1 MGIDRGV
8 HCMSKV
14 FDENLSCS
22 ADMQSSLRDRIAAV
36 LKEHRQVAS
45 SCECGFDLGLSAITW
60 RWHDHLAD
68 AVIAELNLKIVVDY
82 MSVDGQ
88 RRNFMLAG
96 NYTTEK
102 Q

>member
-1 MGIDRGV
+1 MR
-8 HCMSKV
+8 
-14 FDENLSCS
+14 E
-22 ADMQSSLRDRIAAV
+22 RIAA
-36 LKEHRQVAS
+36 
-45 SCECGFDLGLSAITW
+45 AISGVDDW
-60 RWHDHLAD
+60 RGVTDPMILAD
-68 AVIAELNLKIVVDY
+68 AVIEALNLKIVVDY